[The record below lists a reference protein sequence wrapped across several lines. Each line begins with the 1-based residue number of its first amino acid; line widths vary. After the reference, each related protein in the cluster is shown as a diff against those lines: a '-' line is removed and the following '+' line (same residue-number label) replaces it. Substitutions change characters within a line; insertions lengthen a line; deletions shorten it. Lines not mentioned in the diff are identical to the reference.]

1 MFFMI
6 TDDSP
11 EYRIGKVTIDS
22 SFHTQTA
29 DESFFSY
36 FNNDA
41 LFSITRTIHPDDLD
55 EFKKLVAS
63 VENDE
68 IKQTVIRMKSADD
81 DYRWMIMR
89 LSVNRQMLV
98 TGIRYIDII
107 VKDILKIENETTAFE
122 NVINNF
128 RYLLSLQETIVFEYN
143 SQTRRIAVYS
153 FDYNI
158 NTVFFNEDIDYF
170 CFRVKAEN
178 MIHQADT
185 EDFESFCSSLKNS
198 DIRFTYEMNTNILT
212 GGEHMQNQVFR
223 GFTVADGQNNKMT
236 MGTISL
242 KDNNGQDSKIIFETT
257 LDPLTNLLN
266 KKVISNYAVNKIES
280 VSGENV
286 TIVIIDI
293 DDFKNINDRYGH
305 LFGDE
310 ILCSA
315 AKILKKEFAARG
327 VAGRIGGDEFMAVLS
342 DVKNEA
348 ELRSMLRAVRSNINI
363 LYADKMP
370 NLNVSCSMG
379 TASYPADAGSYRELF
394 MAADKALYIAKQNG
408 KGRYVIYN
416 VDKHGPVE
424 ESKDISG
431 ASSMVVN
438 KTDKAEAVSSLII
451 ETLVTKRMT
460 VTEIFRSIAEIF
472 QLDSVSV
479 YIGNDMER
487 QFVWSSSAS
496 TLTNA
501 YYIFYENYLDNFGEG
516 NLFVIDDTN
525 ILEDRNITAFKML
538 MDNSVNASVQYI
550 FRKNGQIYGMITF
563 DLIGHHKKWPQTD
576 INYMSVL
583 GKVILSSLIND
594 YENGGDFFG

>member
-1 MFFMI
+1 MFFII
-6 TDDSP
+6 TDDLP
-11 EYRIGKVTIDS
+11 GYRIGKATIDS

-55 EFKKLVAS
+55 EFKKLVSS
-63 VENDE
+63 VENE
-68 IKQTVIRMKSADD
+68 EVKHTVIRMKSTDD
-81 DYRWMIMR
+81 NYRWMIVN
-89 LSVNRQMLV
+89 LSVNRQMIPM
-98 TGIRYIDII
+98 GIRYIDIV
-107 VKDILKIENETTAFE
+107 VKDILMLQDETMAFE

-128 RYLLSLQETIVFEYN
+128 RYLMSLQETIIFEYN
-143 SQTRRIAVYS
+143 STTKRIAVYS

-170 CFRVKAEN
+170 CFRVKSDN
-178 MIHQADT
+178 KIDQADT
-185 EDFESFCSSLKNS
+185 ENFDNFCNSLKNG
-198 DIRFTYEMNTNILT
+198 DMRFSYEMNTSILT
-212 GGEHMQNQVFR
+212 GGEQMQNYIFS
-223 GFTVADGQNNKMT
+223 GFTVSDGEKNIMT
-236 MGTISL
+236 LGTIAV
-242 KDNNGQDSKIIFETT
+242 KANNGQDSKIIFETT

-266 KKVISNYAVNKIES
+266 KKVISNYAVNKIQS
-280 VSGENV
+280 VSGGNV

-315 AKILKKEFAARG
+315 AKILKKEFSARG

-342 DVKNEA
+342 DVKDEA

-379 TASYPADAGSYRELF
+379 TASYPDDAGSYRELF

-408 KGRYVIYN
+408 KSRYVIYN

-424 ESKDISG
+424 ESKDISV
-431 ASSMVVN
+431 ASTMIVN
-438 KTDKAEAVSSLII
+438 KTDKAEAVSSLIL

-460 VTEIFRSIAEIF
+460 VTEIFKSIAEIF
-472 QLDSVSV
+472 RLDSVSV
-479 YIGNDMER
+479 YLGNDMER
-487 QFVWSSSAS
+487 RCVWSSSCS
-496 TLTNA
+496 TLANS
-501 YYIFYENYLDNFGEG
+501 YYIFSENYLENFGEG
-516 NLFVIDDTN
+516 NVFVLDDTN
-525 ILEDRNITAFKML
+525 ILEDRNIAAYKIL
-538 MDNSVNASVQYI
+538 MDNNINASVQCI
-550 FRKNGQIYGMITF
+550 SRKEDQVYGMITF

-576 INYMSVL
+576 VNYLSVL

-594 YENGGDFFG
+594 DENGGDYFG